1 MEEYRF
7 VGRSGGDPVSYHFVV
22 RGDLR
27 DRFPDAFRGLST
39 RREEG
44 LTVIS
49 GDIVDQAQ
57 LIGVIVWLGDCGVEI
72 ISVTPAGRGLSER
85 AGGL

>member
-1 MEEYRF
+1 MQAYQF
-7 VGRSGGDPVSYHFVV
+7 AGRSGGDPVPYRFVV

-39 RREEG
+39 RGEEG

-49 GDIVDQAQ
+49 GDIIDQAQ

-72 ISVTPAGRGLSER
+72 ISVTPAGKGLS
-85 AGGL
+85 